1 LGLAA
6 QAAGGGLWSRCFDHN
21 GADDIIALQGMRA
34 KRYATFSVN
43 PALLTAAFLIVDLG
57 FVEAN
62 LDLDRWRDSL
72 NPLTAAGFTV
82 YLVRRYS

>member
-1 LGLAA
+1 MVLTTLLLYKA
-6 QAAGGGLWSRCFDHN
+6 
-21 GADDIIALQGMRA
+21 MRA

-72 NPLTAAGFTV
+72 NPLTAAGFAV